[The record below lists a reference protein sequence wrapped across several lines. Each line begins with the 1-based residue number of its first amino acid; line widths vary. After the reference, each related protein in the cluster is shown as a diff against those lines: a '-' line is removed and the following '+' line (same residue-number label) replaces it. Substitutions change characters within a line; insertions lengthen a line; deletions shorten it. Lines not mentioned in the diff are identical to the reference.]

1 MLKCL
6 SDRYPLLWVK
16 RKQTLHEVEELGPQR
31 VDRLDRFL
39 EGEDDRRRGVRLNT
53 ENSGG
58 RVPRV
63 RPTRN
68 GTMLLTNF
76 LLFLVVFAFG

>member
-39 EGEDDRRRGVRLNT
+39 EGGKNDPGDVSDG
-53 ENSGG
+53 
-58 RVPRV
+58 
-63 RPTRN
+63 TRN
-68 GTMLLTNF
+68 TT
-76 LLFLVVFAFG
+76 AEECHE